1 MIQFAVVSNTDYH
14 EAQILLAYNTKQ
26 VDDPSAKADP
36 MIPKCYGLLAQ
47 AAGREGS
54 TFTVDEWRKV
64 SMGYNPFESDWSKH
78 PLRANADK
86 LDENLKPIPKAVK
99 EHCENLKQD
108 RDSLE
113 LVFSSDK
120 SISMWWAA
128 QDQETQ
134 DRYLGGVNKIMEE
147 VVLPML
153 NRFAM
158 YEQNNKKLFAN
169 GISFASWFNHIE
181 SRGVDP
187 FLHTH
192 LNLKNSV
199 QGLDGK
205 FHALCPD
212 GITKNIALIDAVFQM
227 ANARLLTEE
236 FGLKLEAHHTK
247 VDARN
252 EYLADEQRNVFTFAV
267 AGVPKK
273 LCREYSKRSEEI
285 KAQLEKLGIPE
296 HSHDAAALAQV
307 STRQQKTDLNAGEL
321 RENWRTELKQKWN
334 FTPEVCSTLNRAAK
348 EPRHIPTDDE
358 LMKSFDNRHGDVEF
372 NESQFKGHVYKQL
385 MLVQPQGVI
394 ERRAEELF
402 KSQALPAYRHGQED
416 LHAAIDAETNPAART
431 ALQHHLNLTATYTAR
446 YFKEPEDK
454 VFADFTAREAE
465 TYHQLDKKAVIKGLD
480 AYQAARSTKSDK
492 FVFTG
497 GQLEACLTALTE
509 RGAVASIVGM
519 AGTGKTAVVEA
530 MRIQL
535 EAKGMRVIGT
545 ATANKAKHG
554 LLEESGI
561 KVGDNTTALLIKLDG
576 QGGKPPKLTLTKNDV
591 VILDE
596 AGMTSGREICRL
608 AEHVNRVGAK
618 LICLGDPD
626 QLQACGSSGL
636 YRSIASRFVVAKMTD
651 IQRQREDWA
660 KEMVQDAAA
669 GRSHDSFLKLADR
682 GCISTFE
689 TTKERIEAI
698 AKDFVADQSDPTK
711 KFIVAS
717 LNDDADRI
725 NEEVQRQQLKR
736 GDISIDLGVAEVEDR
751 DGLVRRF
758 HVGERIVFTKKTKNM
773 DPTLFNNADNAA
785 TGRVLSIENRK
796 GSLRAITVELDNG
809 QTLTL
814 DSKTAQNM
822 KLGSALT
829 THKSQGATVAN
840 SYLFASNQMA
850 NLHQFYVQ
858 VSRHKENTRLYLS
871 ADQVNKIA
879 QAARLAKPAPAQQ
892 GWAHDLIAKDVANN
906 AIDEEKARELR
917 ELCETFQGCREYLNS
932 HNEAY
937 QAEATVSRQKVM
949 QTKTLRDFVSLIEA
963 YGKGNWKKSTQDM
976 DILSESHQ
984 VRLEEVRQALNSKA
998 TQQAKPLA
1006 PKQAKSL
1013 IAIMPPPLQQQKP
1026 LISMIM

>member
-1 MIQFAVVSNTDYH
+1 MIQFADVSNTEYH
-14 EAQILLAYNTKQ
+14 EKQISYYTKQ
-26 VDDPSAKADP
+26 VDDPSAEADP
-36 MIPKCYGLLAQ
+36 MVPRCYGLLAQ
-47 AAGREGS
+47 AAGRDGS
-54 TFTVDEWRKV
+54 TFTVEEWRQV
-64 SMGYNPFESDWSKH
+64 SMGYNPFESNWNNHK
-78 PLRANADK
+78 LRANADK
-86 LDENLKPIPKAVK
+86 LDENLKPIPRPEKQDGLK
-99 EHCENLKQD
+99 EKND

-120 SISMWWAA
+120 SISVWWAA

-134 DRYLGGVNKIMEE
+134 DRYMGGINNIMLET
-147 VVLPML
+147 VLPLL

-169 GISFASWFNHIE
+169 GLAFVSWFQHIE

-187 FLHTH
+187 FKHTH

-212 GITKNIALIDAVFQM
+212 GITKNIALIDSVFQM
-227 ANARLLTEE
+227 AHARLLTEE

-252 EYLADEQRNVFTFAV
+252 DYLADDQKNVFTFAV
-267 AGVPKK
+267 AGVSKK

-321 RENWRTELKQKWN
+321 RETWRNELHQKWN
-334 FTPEVCSTLNRAAK
+334 FTPETFSQLNTQAK
-348 EPRHIPTDDE
+348 VRQHIPTDDD
-358 LMKSFDNRHGDVEF
+358 LMRSFDNRHGDVEF
-372 NESQFKGHVYKQL
+372 NEAQFKGHVYKQL
-385 MLVQPQGVI
+385 MLVQSQDVI

-402 KSQALPAYRHGQED
+402 MRQALPAYRHGKED
-416 LHAAIDAETNPAART
+416 LHAALEAETNPTART

-454 VFADFTAREAE
+454 VFADFTARESE

-509 RGAVASIVGM
+509 RGGVASIVGM

-530 MRIQL
+530 IRILL

-626 QLQACGSSGL
+626 QLQTCGSSGL

-669 GRSHDSFLKLADR
+669 GRSHDSFLKLGDN

-698 AKDFVADQSDPTK
+698 AKDFVADRSDPTK

-717 LNDDADRI
+717 LNEDADRI
-725 NEEVQRQQLKR
+725 NEEVQRQQLKI
-736 GDISIDLGVAEVEDR
+736 GELSTDLGVAEVEDR
-751 DGLVRRF
+751 DGVVRRF

-809 QTLTL
+809 LTLTL

-879 QAARLAKPAPAQQ
+879 QAARLAKPSPAQQ
-892 GWAHDLIAKDVANN
+892 GWAHDLIAKDVASKV
-906 AIDEEKARELR
+906 IDEEKAKELR

-998 TQQAKPLA
+998 MQQAKPLA
-1006 PKQAKSL
+1006 PQQAKSL
-1013 IAIMPPPLQQQKP
+1013 IAITPPSLQRQKP
-1026 LISMIM
+1026 IISMSM